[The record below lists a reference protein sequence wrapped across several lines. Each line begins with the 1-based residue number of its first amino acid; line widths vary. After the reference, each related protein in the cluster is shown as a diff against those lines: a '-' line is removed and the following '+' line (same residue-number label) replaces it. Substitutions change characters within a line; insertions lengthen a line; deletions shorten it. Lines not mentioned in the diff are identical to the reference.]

1 MCPTL
6 LLTVI
11 LFFPG
16 SHLEGYL
23 PANPP
28 FYALCVKVILF
39 IMKNLKGLIS
49 SFVIGHGLMAGNIA
63 R

>member
-1 MCPTL
+1 VPSTTHPPL

-16 SHLEGYL
+16 SPLEGYL

-28 FYALCVKVILF
+28 FFAIPVKVILF

-49 SFVIGHGLMAGNIA
+49 FL
-63 R
+63 